1 MKTTFKKTI
10 SVLLSLIM
18 AFSVFNGGSIFAL
31 AAGSELYYYYSA
43 DGEERFQFAEYCE
56 VLTDEMTTL
65 EGNETGK
72 WFVTGYVSPK
82 GFAGTPAIEHSLT
95 VSGKVNLLLRDGY
108 SVWVEG
114 GIYVTAGST
123 LTIYGHNTGKLICRA
138 TDNAAGIG
146 GKDGAVGG
154 NVVINSGYIEA
165 LGEDGAGIGGG
176 YDEGSGFQSVTIN
189 GGIVRAT
196 GGAGGAGG

>member
-1 MKTTFKKTI
+1 MRTTFKKTI

-95 VSGKVNLLLRDGY
+95 VSGKVNTQTNPLSLYERCGF
-108 SVWVEG
+108 SGKVIWHV
-114 GIYVTAGST
+114 
-123 LTIYGHNTGKLICRA
+123 LTKKQIKA
-138 TDNAAGIG
+138 D
-146 GKDGAVGG
+146 
-154 NVVINSGYIEA
+154 
-165 LGEDGAGIGGG
+165 
-176 YDEGSGFQSVTIN
+176 
-189 GGIVRAT
+189 
-196 GGAGGAGG
+196 